1 MTDEQMLTLLRFDAD
16 KGLKQIMS
24 AYSGLAYSIA
34 ASILPD
40 SEDRHEAVN
49 DAFYKVWRARDD
61 IDLSRAGLKSY
72 VAMVTRSCCLNKL
85 KSMKQYEPLPDSETD
100 LGIDVDFGS
109 DESARVNEGIIRECV
124 SSMPSPD
131 REVFISRYY
140 YEKPVADIARE
151 LGLKE
156 RRVEYILQKGKRR
169 LKKALLKGGIL
180 L

>member
-16 KGLKQIMS
+16 KGLEQIMS
-24 AYSGLAYSIA
+24 AYSGLAFSIA
-34 ASILPD
+34 AGILAD
-40 SEDRHEAVN
+40 SEDRREAVN
-49 DAFYKVWRARDD
+49 DTFLKVWRARED
-61 IDLSRAGLKSY
+61 IDLSRAGLKGY
-72 VAMVTRSCCLNKL
+72 VAMVARSCALSKL
-85 KSMKQYEPLPDSETD
+85 KSLKQYEPLPENEAD

-109 DESARVNEGIIRECV
+109 DEAARVNEQIIKECV

-156 RRVEYILQKGKRR
+156 RHVNYILSKGKRR
-169 LKKALLKGGIL
+169 LRKALLKGGIL